1 MLPSKKKITQCIEH
15 LNGYPIRDRKTIL
28 IYDCQSAG
36 LSSGEKSGQICKPTF
51 NATRT
56 AWVLD
61 FSPTVADPCG
71 QKQTFQVC
79 MKLSWSGCTVSVMG
93 QN

>member
-1 MLPSKKKITQCIEH
+1 MDKDSPTW
-15 LNGYPIRDRKTIL
+15 
-28 IYDCQSAG
+28 
-36 LSSGEKSGQICKPTF
+36 EKLGQTFKHTF

-71 QKQTFQVC
+71 QKQMFQVC
-79 MKLSWSGCTVSVMG
+79 MKLSWSGCTVSLTS
-93 QN
+93 QIKFRIKFLT